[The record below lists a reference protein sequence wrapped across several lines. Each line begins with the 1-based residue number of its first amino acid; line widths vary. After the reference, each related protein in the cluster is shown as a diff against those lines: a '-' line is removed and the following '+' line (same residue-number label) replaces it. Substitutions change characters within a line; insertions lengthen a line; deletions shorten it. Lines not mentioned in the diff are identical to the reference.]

1 MVNHLF
7 VVRPP
12 GRMRKIQLFLV
23 LFAVLHRLH
32 GMDIHVTGG
41 EMGLCFVAE
50 YNRTFLFCWNI
61 AATGALELN
70 ARHDAR
76 AGIALGMVGDVFE
89 LKWFAGIASA
99 PFAGVPVRLAAGFIH
114 NALPEYEY
122 HSDSLRFLVSFDRRR
137 WGVAAGPVFRFS
149 SFFGEQGAFNP
160 DVAVSWSFHTLFIDN
175 EILRLGLRIANFNDF
190 VSRNMGSHF
199 YGLSTLVRLSGRI
212 ALVNEVEI
220 RQSGSS
226 VLASNFHGVLYR
238 GGLLFLW

>member
-1 MVNHLF
+1 MFGNLSVKEMRPQVANHMF

-12 GRMRKIQLFLV
+12 GRFRKIQLFLV

-32 GMDIHVTGG
+32 GMDVHVTGG
-41 EMGLCFVAE
+41 KMGLCLVAE

-89 LKWFAGIASA
+89 LKWFAGVASA
-99 PFAGVPVRLAAGFIH
+99 PFAGVPVRLAASFIH

-137 WGVAAGPVFRFS
+137 WGIAVGPVFRFS

-160 DVAVSWSFHTLFIDN
+160 DVAVSWSFHTFFY
-175 EILRLGLRIANFNDF
+175 RQ
-190 VSRNMGSHF
+190 RNSAAG
-199 YGLSTLVRLSGRI
+199 I
-212 ALVNEVEI
+212 KD
-220 RQSGSS
+220 RQ
-226 VLASNFHGVLYR
+226 F
-238 GGLLFLW
+238 